1 MKGRL
6 IFFLSLLPLHPTFA
20 YIQHSLS
27 SSLICLTGWQRLG
40 LNSRECQKK
49 HPVLYLDGLGE
60 GTENNYGILFGW
72 IEGKSGN
79 FPFWPFD
86 KNKLKSFLSLH
97 PHYYGIHLFYWT
109 HFMTFEYETVHTI
122 DRSGKQIGLNYSN
135 SSASVNQFLPH
146 TASRPHQII
155 QCRAA
160 TNNFLCEMNLLIIFL
175 INLFTLF
182 GLKILVN
189 QQIFTL

>member
-1 MKGRL
+1 MPQREVLHTLCGIWACKIVSNHTHTHIFIDLAFRLVQEATQLGLTQTLDKRQTKEDFVKDRL
-6 IFFLSLLPLHPTFA
+6 IFFLSLLPLHPTLA

-49 HPVLYLDGLGE
+49 HPALYLDGLGE

-97 PHYYGIHLFYWT
+97 PHYYGIHLFY
-109 HFMTFEYETVHTI
+109 
-122 DRSGKQIGLNYSN
+122 
-135 SSASVNQFLPH
+135 
-146 TASRPHQII
+146 
-155 QCRAA
+155 
-160 TNNFLCEMNLLIIFL
+160 
-175 INLFTLF
+175 
-182 GLKILVN
+182 
-189 QQIFTL
+189 